1 MKSDEDASL
10 TEGSSSPTEKENH
23 AVLLQTFTDTKQQNK
38 QTNKKSDKS
47 ERILLVETT
56 IDNMVFVL
64 INIYIANT
72 GLIQLENL
80 SDLGSILDK
89 IKDSKQRYSS
99 CR

>member
-1 MKSDEDASL
+1 MRCCYRPL
-10 TEGSSSPTEKENH
+10 RIQNNRT
-23 AVLLQTFTDTKQQNK
+23 NK